1 MIFFC
6 RGQVIDFSKPFKY
19 EGITIL
25 QKKHPQKG
33 ELASFAQPF
42 KPELWALV
50 TVSIHVVALAL
61 YLLDRF
67 SPFGGYKMKNVIPS
81 DEGSFSLSGSLWFSW
96 GILLN
101 SGIGERTPRSFSARV
116 LGMVWYEINLRID
129 IELLEL
135 FNC

>member
-1 MIFFC
+1 MI
-6 RGQVIDFSKPFKY
+6 
-19 EGITIL
+19 
-25 QKKHPQKG
+25 
-33 ELASFAQPF
+33 
-42 KPELWALV
+42 
-50 TVSIHVVALAL
+50 VSIHIVTLAL

-81 DEGSFSLSGSLWFSW
+81 DEGSFSLSSSLWFSW

-116 LGMVWYEINLRID
+116 LGMVWYEIHLRIS